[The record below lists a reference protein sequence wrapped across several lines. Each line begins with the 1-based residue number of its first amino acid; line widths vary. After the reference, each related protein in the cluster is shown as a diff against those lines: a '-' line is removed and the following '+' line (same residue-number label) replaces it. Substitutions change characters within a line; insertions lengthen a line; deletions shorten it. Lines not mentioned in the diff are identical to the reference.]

1 MNVFDDETVIESVG
15 DGQWTGTVHESWN
28 IGENPNG
35 GYLLAL
41 VMGAMETLGPHRDP
55 LSITTHYL
63 RPGTPGECCDISAE
77 IVRSGRTLTTMR
89 GGLAQQGKQRIEV
102 LAAFG
107 DLSAPSEIDSELS
120 VSPPELPPPDQC
132 PQRSGAEQGV
142 ALPLLSRLDTRIH
155 PDFACGGAAGRAEM
169 TGWIRFADGR
179 QPDTRSLAMF
189 ADSFPPSL
197 FSLLGVI
204 GWVPTIELTV
214 HVRRRPAPGWILGH
228 FVTTDLQDGRMIED
242 GTLWDEAGMLVAR
255 SRQIGLLLN

>member
-1 MNVFDDETVIESVG
+1 MSVFDDETAIEPVS

-41 VMGAMETLGPHRDP
+41 VIGAMETLGPHRDP

-63 RPGTPGECCDISAE
+63 RPGTPGERCDISAD
-77 IVRSGRTLTTMR
+77 IVRSGRSLTTIR

-120 VSPPELPPPDQC
+120 VSPPEVPPPDQC

-155 PDFACGGAAGRAEM
+155 PDFARGGDAGRAEM
-169 TGWIRFADGR
+169 TGWIRFTDGR
-179 QPDTRSLAMF
+179 EPDTRSLAMF

-242 GTLWDEAGMLVAR
+242 GTLWDATGVLVAR
-255 SRQIGLLLN
+255 SRQMGLLLN